1 MGNGRELARRM
12 LGPEDPFDPKPKQPR
27 SVSQYNQFR
36 KCPYSWY
43 LARVKRAWQRPA
55 AWLPQGSAEH
65 TVFEAVAR
73 SGFTMPLEEAQAL
86 FGVEYAKE
94 VAGYTEITPNF
105 EWWSR
110 SGPYNAKR
118 DLPRRYQ
125 LGLEQIERFYAWQ
138 EKAPDEVIWIAPDG
152 TPGIELGFDI
162 DLDGVQVRGF
172 IDAVVEVDGE
182 LVVRDYKSGNQPG
195 DDFQLGVYAV
205 AIEETYGVPAPKVG
219 DYWMGRAGKP
229 TYPYDLTD
237 WTRERVAEE
246 FHELEANIQAENFD
260 PKPTVDGCRF
270 CDVSDACAYRL
281 A

>member
-1 MGNGRELARRM
+1 M
-12 LGPEDPFDPKPKQPR
+12 
-27 SVSQYNQFR
+27 
-36 KCPYSWY
+36 
-43 LARVKRAWQRPA
+43 
-55 AWLPQGSAEH
+55 
-65 TVFEAVAR
+65 FEAVAR

-110 SGPYNAKR
+110 SGPYGAKK

-125 LGLEQIERFYAWQ
+125 LGLEQIERFYDWVS
-138 EKAPDEVIWIAPDG
+138 KTPGDVIWIAPDG

-172 IDAVVEVDGE
+172 IDVVILAESGD
-182 LVVRDYKSGNQPG
+182 VVVVDYKSGNQPG
-195 DDFQLGVYAV
+195 DDFQLGVYAL
-205 AIEETYGVPAPKVG
+205 ALAETYGIERPTVG
-219 DYWMGRAGKP
+219 AYWMGRAGKL

-237 WTRERVAEE
+237 WTKEKVTEA